1 MNFNELKKM
10 MDCSFNDSR
19 DQKIQSNFPC
29 TQKQKKE
36 WRFEQC
42 CGVWISA
49 QSEKSQRQ
57 AQISINSITF
67 TNTQMPLV
75 KICIHLFE

>member
-19 DQKIQSNFPC
+19 DQKIQNPIFHVH
-29 TQKQKKE
+29 KNKKE

-49 QSEKSQRQ
+49 QNEKFQ
-57 AQISINSITF
+57 SI
-67 TNTQMPLV
+67 PLHSLTH
-75 KICIHLFE
+75 KYPW